1 MSTHAPVADTAKKH
15 VAIRSQRSGGFGLA
29 ELWRYRELL
38 YFFAWRDLKVR
49 YKQSIIGA
57 GWAIL
62 QPLAMMVVFTVFFGR
77 LAELETDGMPG
88 PAFYYAALVPW
99 TFFQVSVSQATN
111 SLVTNSHLVSKV
123 YFPRLLLP
131 ISSVISCLVD
141 LAIAFVV
148 LIGFVV
154 YYVLQGDP
162 TVTLGP
168 RLVFIPVF
176 VLLAVLTAW
185 TVGIWLSALNARYR
199 DVRYAVTF
207 ILQFWLFASPVA
219 YSTNLIPERWRAL
232 YGLNPMA
239 GVIEGFRW
247 SLSNTGKAPGAVFAA
262 SAAVVAVGLVFSAW
276 YFRRFE
282 GTFAD
287 VI

>member
-1 MSTHAPVADTAKKH
+1 MTTHALTEPKTH

-77 LAELETDGMPG
+77 LANLETNGMPG
-88 PAFYYAALVPW
+88 PLFYYSALVPW
-99 TFFQVSVSQATN
+99 TFFQISVSQATN

-154 YYVLQGDP
+154 YYVVQGDP

-168 RLVFIPVF
+168 RMLFIPAF
-176 VLLAVLTAW
+176 VVLAVLTAW

-219 YSTNLIPERWRAL
+219 YSADLIESETLRAL

-247 SLSNTGKAPGAVFAA
+247 SLSNTTQAPGPVFAA
-262 SAAVVAVGLVFSAW
+262 SAAVVVLGLVFSTW